1 MKKKMISAVGAF
13 TISLTNF
20 VGSTYAGLKTEV
32 SVTAPYNTNQ
42 IVEWL
47 EAHANPL
54 KTTNP
59 IAPLNDLEP
68 LKNMVESASIVGLGE
83 ATHGA
88 HEVFTMKHR
97 IVNYLVSEK
106 GFINLVLEEGWDR
119 ALELDRYV
127 LTGKG
132 NPSQHL
138 TPEFNTKEILNMLNW
153 IKQYNADPKHK
164 SKVRVIGMDIQSVN
178 ENVYND
184 IIEYIKRNNSE
195 LVPSL

>member
-1 MKKKMISAVGAF
+1 MKKKMIIAIVVSAI
-13 TISLTNF
+13 TMTHF
-20 VGSTYAGLKTEV
+20 VGNTYADSKTEV

-42 IVEWL
+42 IAKWL
-47 EAHANPL
+47 EAHAKPL

-59 IAPLNDLEP
+59 TASLNDLKP
-68 LKNMVESASIVGLGE
+68 LKDMVGSASIVGLGE

-106 GFINLVLEEGWDR
+106 GFTNLVLEEGWDR

-138 TPEFNTKEILNMLNW
+138 SPTFKTKEMLALLDW
-153 IKQYNADPKHK
+153 IRQYNANPKHK
-164 SKVRVIGMDIQSVN
+164 SKVRIIGMDIQSVN
-178 ENVYND
+178 ENVYNN
-184 IIEYIKRNNSE
+184 I
-195 LVPSL
+195 